1 MALACFWL
9 YDTVHSGQSSLDPLR
24 TPAGNGASKYCS
36 HRDVSRKCRA
46 FQFRRPPLNQF
57 LCPSGPPPFFSQR
70 LSKTTGKPHTTA
82 PSPRITFC
90 HASEHASTA
99 QKWEHDGGDA
109 TFSYCSSSLTKPGFG
124 FISPLRLR
132 TYLKTGSARS
142 ERTLRAEPLL
152 SGLRCTQLL
161 GGHDVRNHNGGAP
174 AEALCERLAGA
185 RCGGGEAAD
194 TLTDPSRSEQARAR
208 PS

>member
-90 HASEHASTA
+90 HALEHAGIA
-99 QKWEHDGGDA
+99 QKCEHDDGEA

-124 FISPLRLR
+124 FISPLLLR
-132 TYLKTGSARS
+132 TYLQAGQCAVR
-142 ERTLRAEPLL
+142 ERCEQSHYSVACAAPNCLVAMMYAITIAAPLQKH
-152 SGLRCTQLL
+152 SVNAWRE
-161 GGHDVRNHNGGAP
+161 RGAG
-174 AEALCERLAGA
+174 EER
-185 RCGGGEAAD
+185 
-194 TLTDPSRSEQARAR
+194 R
-208 PS
+208 PTP

>member
-9 YDTVHSGQSSLDPLR
+9 YDTVHSGQISLDPLR

-70 LSKTTGKPHTTA
+70 LSKTTGRPHTTA
-82 PSPRITFC
+82 PSPRITFR
-90 HASEHASTA
+90 HASEHAGTT
-99 QKWEHDGGDA
+99 QKWENGDVEA

-132 TYLKTGSARS
+132 TYLQAVSVQGQS
-142 ERTLRAEPLL
+142 TLRAVPLL
-152 SGLRCTQLL
+152 SGLRCAQLL
-161 GGHDVRNHNGGAP
+161 GGHDVRNHNCCAP
-174 AEALCERLAGA
+174 AEA
-185 RCGGGEAAD
+185 
-194 TLTDPSRSEQARAR
+194 
-208 PS
+208 